1 VLDDSTLKERQ
12 DMATVKEPTQKDSG
26 GLTLTMAQKVTLLV
40 LGALLTAMIGLLL
53 DTRAQVNEART
64 ENREMRLEIK
74 HLREVITTQ
83 MDDRFRGSDFNQQ
96 IAIRDER
103 IITLRRDVDRLSREM
118 REHKAL
124 NGHAVMDRRVKALE
138 DRVRHLEDE
147 EEGG

>member
-103 IITLRRDVDRLSREM
+103 IITLRRDIDCLNREM